1 MSLNVWTF
9 TGRLGRDA
17 ERKYLPSGT
26 AVLEF
31 SPAVDVGFGEKKST
45 LWPRCAF
52 FGPRGE
58 KLVQYLTKGQLVAIS
73 GELSL
78 REFTNSSGVTKTN
91 LEVRVDKVELIG
103 GKRDDSQG
111 YSQPA
116 ARSAATQPA
125 AQRQSRPAPPSQ
137 FDEDEFDGIPF

>member
-17 ERKYLPSGT
+17 ESKYLPNGT

-45 LWPRCAF
+45 LWPRCAL

-58 KLVQYLTKGQLVAIS
+58 KLVQYLTKGQLVAVS
-73 GELSL
+73 GELSV
-78 REFTNSSGVTKTN
+78 REYTNSSGVTKTS
-91 LEVRVDKVELIG
+91 LDVRVDKVELLS
-103 GKRDDSQG
+103 KRDDSQG

-116 ARSAATQPA
+116 ARPAATQPA
-125 AQRQSRPAPPSQ
+125 AQRQSRSAAPIDDYDDDS
-137 FDEDEFDGIPF
+137 IPF